1 MTELELTWELPTAG
15 LLGLAAAAVAVLLG
29 LIIGARVHAFLALVL
44 VSALT
49 ALAAGVPFEAVV
61 PTMLSG
67 FGGTLAAVALLVGL
81 GAMLGRMLELSG
93 GAQVLTDALVQR
105 FGEDRAPLA
114 LGIASLL
121 MGFPIFFDAGLVV
134 MLPIIFAVARRLG
147 GSVLTYAFPA
157 AVAFSVMHIFV
168 PPHPGPVAASGLL
181 GADVGLVVLL
191 GLLIAIPAWVL
202 VGRVFGG
209 WVGRTYDLPVPEI
222 LRSTDHD
229 DDAASFRS
237 DPTVRTTLSLLAL
250 PLVLIFLNTGLN
262 ALATAEVVSLEDG
275 WVRGLRLLG
284 ETPVALLITVFV
296 AMYVLAWRHG
306 RDRGLVDRV
315 VDGALG
321 PICAIVLITGAGFQ
335 FGVGHRGHTRPQ
347 VGQGHVTGVHQVV
360 HRGRAHFLTILHGRH
375 TNFGGQLAPF
385 LVHRR
390 QRLDEFLQLLVF
402 RVFLAEQMHLLGEAF
417 QGFALG
423 HQNLAAQQIQRLNT
437 GGAFIDHADTGIT
450 NVLLHTPLGDKPVTT
465 EYLHTQVG
473 CFVTDL
479 GQERLGD
486 RGEEA

>member
-15 LLGLAAAAVAVLLG
+15 LLGLAAAAVAVLLV

-67 FGGTLAAVALLVGL
+67 FGGTLASVALLVGL

-114 LGIASLL
+114 LGVASLL

-191 GLLIAIPAWVL
+191 GLLIAIPAWIL

-222 LRSTDHD
+222 LRGTDHD
-229 DDAASFRS
+229 DDAAAFRS

-262 ALATAEVVSLEDG
+262 ALATAGVVSLEDG

-321 PICAIVLITGAGFQ
+321 PICAIVLITGAGGM
-335 FGVGHRGHTRPQ
+335 FGGVLRSTGIGGAIAESLDSLGLPLIVAGFVIAAIVRIA
-347 VGQGHVTGVHQVV
+347 QGSATV
-360 HRGRAHFLTILHGRH
+360 ALTTAAALVQPAVQAA
-375 TNFGGQLAPF
+375 TDLNAGQLAAM
-385 LVHRR
+385 V
-390 QRLDEFLQLLVF
+390 
-402 RVFLAEQMHLLGEAF
+402 LA
-417 QGFALG
+417 
-423 HQNLAAQQIQRLNT
+423 LAAGSVFAGHVNDSGFWLVSRFFGMDTATTLKTWTVGQALI
-437 GGAFIDHADTGIT
+437 GVVGFVGALAIYGVAAGI
-450 NVLLHTPLGDKPVTT
+450 
-465 EYLHTQVG
+465 
-473 CFVTDL
+473 
-479 GQERLGD
+479 
-486 RGEEA
+486 A